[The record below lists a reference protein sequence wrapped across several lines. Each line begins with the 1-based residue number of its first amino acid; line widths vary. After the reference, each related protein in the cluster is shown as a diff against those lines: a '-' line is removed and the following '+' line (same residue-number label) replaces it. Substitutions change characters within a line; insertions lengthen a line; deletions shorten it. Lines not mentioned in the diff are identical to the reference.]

1 MENAKKTINL
11 FLKNKY
17 NSVNELKAE
26 LYKAGVPGKVNCSTP
41 PGRLAY

>member
-17 NSVNELKAE
+17 NSVNELRFFIILNVAFLWTE
-26 LYKAGVPGKVNCSTP
+26 
-41 PGRLAY
+41 R